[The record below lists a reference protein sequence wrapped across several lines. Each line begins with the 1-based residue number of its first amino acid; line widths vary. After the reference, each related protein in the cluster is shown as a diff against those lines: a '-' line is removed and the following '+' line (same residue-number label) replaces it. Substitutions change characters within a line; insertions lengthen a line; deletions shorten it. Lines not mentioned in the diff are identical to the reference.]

1 MALAIHFTLEYA
13 RQDEYALVFTVYHLR
28 NKPPK
33 LKPEALKLL
42 VDENQV
48 WYGITHLLCICN
60 QLEEKSFGKEK
71 S

>member
-48 WYGITHLLCICN
+48 
-60 QLEEKSFGKEK
+60 
-71 S
+71 